1 MLIITCDHIYVCQLM
16 LCDFATFDGVCS
28 TSFSFNKHQYQSS
41 STSIE
46 VMMCIIFGD
55 NNVVTMS
62 FGKDSMYEPAI
73 KCF

>member
-1 MLIITCDHIYVCQLM
+1 
-16 LCDFATFDGVCS
+16 
-28 TSFSFNKHQYQSS
+28 
-41 STSIE
+41 
-46 VMMCIIFGD
+46 MMCIIFGD